1 MNVETLV
8 DLFEYATQTHRKNDT
23 FLTKRSGKYEPVS
36 AEEVREKVYFVAA
49 GLASLGIQNNDRV
62 GLLSENRP
70 EWTIADFGIL
80 CAGAITVPLSPTLPF
95 AQIRELLLDC
105 EPRALFVSNLKQ
117 LENIL
122 SISSDLP
129 SLQKIILL
137 ENRTGN
143 LHSVLSFNQLVASGA
158 HYLQRNPG
166 WVEEFSRQVVA
177 NDIAS
182 IIYTSGATGI
192 PKGVMLSHGN
202 IVANVLGCAEAISID
217 HSDLALSFLPLSHIF
232 ERTVDYLMFYRGAT
246 IAYAES
252 VETVAANMH
261 EVRPTVVACVPRFFE
276 KMYARIQ
283 DTMAASSP
291 LKRGLMSW
299 ALHVGRQVNQ
309 STHATQH
316 IPVSLKI
323 QKGLAETLVFSKL
336 KHALGGRVRF
346 FISGGAPLAPELAD
360 YFFSAGILILEGYG
374 LTETAPVIAV
384 NRPAQFK
391 FGTVGLPLHNVSIK
405 IAPDGEI
412 LTRGPAVMKGY
423 YGKEA
428 ETRAVMEDGWFHT
441 GDIGVIEK
449 EGFLK
454 VTDRKKEII
463 VTASGK
469 NIAPQKIENLLKS
482 NPHFLNIVVVGNR
495 RPYLSALVVPN
506 PSKVKQA
513 AQALGLKASD
523 YGKLLQDLQ
532 IYRHFMGEI
541 QRMGADLASFEKV
554 KRIVLLE
561 DDFSIEKGEMTATLK
576 IRRRII
582 EDKYKDL
589 IEQVYNSAERV

>member
-8 DLFEYATQTHRKNDT
+8 DLFEFATQTHRKRDT

-36 AEEVREKVYFVAA
+36 AEEVREKVHLVAA
-49 GLASLGIQNNDRV
+49 GLVSLGIQNNDRV

-80 CAGAITVPLSPTLPF
+80 CSGAITVPLSPTLPF
-95 AQIRELLLDC
+95 AQIRELLLDS

-129 SLQKIILL
+129 SLQKIVIL
-137 ENRTGN
+137 ESRAGPS
-143 LHSVLSFNQLVASGA
+143 HSVLSFNQLMASGA
-158 HYLQRNPG
+158 HYLQRNPRFIA
-166 WVEEFSRQVVA
+166 EFPRQVRP

-182 IIYTSGATGI
+182 IIYTSGATGL

-202 IVANVLGCAEAISID
+202 IVANVQGCTEAISID
-217 HSDLALSFLPLSHIF
+217 QSDLALSFLPLSHIF

-246 IAYAES
+246 IAYAEN
-252 VETVAANMH
+252 VETVARNML

-283 DTMAASSP
+283 DTVTGSSP
-291 LKRGLMSW
+291 FKRGLMSW
-299 ALHVGRQVNQ
+299 AFKVGRQVNQ
-309 STHATQH
+309 AEHGTRHV
-316 IPVSLKI
+316 PVSLKL
-323 QKGLAETLVFSKL
+323 QKSLAESLVFSKL
-336 KHALGGRVRF
+336 KHALGGRIRF
-346 FISGGAPLAPELAD
+346 FISGGAPLAPELAE

-374 LTETAPVIAV
+374 LTETSPVIAV
-384 NRPAQFK
+384 NRPSQFK
-391 FGTVGLPLHNVSIK
+391 FGTVGPPLHNVSIR

-412 LTRGPAVMKGY
+412 LTRGPAVMNGY

-441 GDIGVIEK
+441 GDIGVIED
-449 EGFLK
+449 EGFLRI
-454 VTDRKKEII
+454 TDRKKDII
-463 VTASGK
+463 ITASGK
-469 NIAPQKIENLLKS
+469 NVAPQQIENLLKS
-482 NPHFLNIVVVGNR
+482 NPHFLNAVVVGNR

-506 PSKVKQA
+506 PERVKQV
-513 AQALGLKASD
+513 AQALGLTASD
-523 YGKLLQDLQ
+523 YGTLVQDPK
-532 IYRHFMGEI
+532 IYRHYMELI
-541 QRMGADLASFEKV
+541 QQLGVNLASFEQI
-554 KRIVLLE
+554 KRIVLLK

-582 EDKYKDL
+582 EEKYKDL
-589 IEQVYNSAERV
+589 LEQLYNSAERV